1 MGDTGKQ
8 DVVIVTPVYG
18 PTMEGLDRHFT
29 LHRLWEAKDRGAF
42 CAPLATSVRAIV
54 SSGHAGA
61 DAAMMDALPKTEIIA
76 CFGVGYDAIDIAA
89 AKTRKIAVTNTPDVL
104 TDDVADL
111 ALGLLIDVARR
122 ISRGDR
128 FVRAGG
134 WLKGGL
140 EFGTSLKDKK
150 VGIVGLGRIG
160 RATAKR
166 AEAFGLEVL
175 YHGRRQQ
182 AGVSYPFY
190 TDLVQLARDSDFLVL
205 TLPGGPE
212 TKGMVSAEVLDAL
225 GSEGM
230 LVNVA
235 RGSIVDEK
243 ALVSALQTGKLG
255 GAALDVFA
263 DEPRVP
269 PELLTMDNVV
279 LQPHVG
285 SATHDTRAAM
295 GKLVVD
301 NLLAHFAGQPLV
313 TRVA

>member
-1 MGDTGKQ
+1 MSDTAKQ
-8 DVVIVTPVYG
+8 DIVIVTPVYG
-18 PTMEGLDRHFT
+18 PTMEELDRRFA
-29 LHRLWEAKDRGAF
+29 LHRLWEAKDRVAF
-42 CAPLATSVRAIV
+42 YAPLAAKVRAIV

-61 DAAMMDALPKTEIIA
+61 DAAMMDALPKTELIA
-76 CFGVGYDAIDIAA
+76 CFGVGYDAIDVVA
-89 AKTRKIAVTNTPDVL
+89 AKARKIAVTNTPDVL

-122 ISRGDR
+122 ITRGDR
-128 FVRAGG
+128 FVRSGG

-140 EFGTSLKDKK
+140 EFGTALTGKK

-160 RATAKR
+160 RATARR
-166 AEAFGLEVL
+166 AEAFGLKVL
-175 YHGRRQQ
+175 YHGRREQPD
-182 AGVSYPFY
+182 SPYPY
-190 TDLVQLARDSDFLVL
+190 YADLVQLARDCDFLVL

-212 TKGMVSAEVLDAL
+212 TKGLVGAQVLDAL
-225 GSEGM
+225 GSNGM
-230 LVNVA
+230 LINVA

-243 ALVSALQTGKLG
+243 ALVAALYAGRLG

-269 PELLTMDNVV
+269 AELLTMDNVV

-285 SATHDTRAAM
+285 SATHDTRGAM
-295 GKLVVD
+295 GRLVID
-301 NLLAHFAGQPLV
+301 NLLAHFSGLPLL

>member
-1 MGDTGKQ
+1 MTEAKQ
-8 DVVIVTPVYG
+8 DVVIVTPIYA
-18 PTMEGLDRHFT
+18 PSMEALEKLFT
-29 LHRLWEAKDRGAF
+29 LHRLWEAKDRAAF
-42 CAPLATSVRAIV
+42 YAPLAAKVRAIV

-76 CFGVGYDAIDIAA
+76 CFGVGYDAIDVAA
-89 AKTRKIAVTNTPDVL
+89 AKARKIAVTNTPDVL

-134 WLKGGL
+134 WPKSGL
-140 EFGTSLKDKK
+140 EFGTALKGKK

-160 RATAKR
+160 HAAAKR
-166 AEAFGLEVL
+166 AEAFGMEIL
-175 YHGRRQQ
+175 YHGRRRQPDV
-182 AGVSYPFY
+182 AYRYYP
-190 TDLVQLARDSDFLVL
+190 DLVALARDCDFLML

-212 TKGMVSAEVLDAL
+212 TKGLVSAEVLAAL
-225 GSEGM
+225 GPRGT

-235 RGSIVDEK
+235 RGSIVDEQ
-243 ALVSALQTGKLG
+243 ALVAALKSGALG
-255 GAALDVFA
+255 AAALDVFA
-263 DEPRVP
+263 EEPQVP
-269 PELLTMDNVV
+269 TELMTMDNVV

-285 SATHDTRAAM
+285 SATHGTRGAM
-295 GKLVVD
+295 GQLVID
-301 NLLAHFAGQPLV
+301 NLLAHFAGKPLL

>member
-1 MGDTGKQ
+1 MAEAPKQ
-8 DVVIVTPVYG
+8 EIVIVTPVYA
-18 PTMEGLDRHFT
+18 PTMEQLDRRFT
-29 LHRLWEAKDRGAF
+29 MHRLWEAKDR
-42 CAPLATSVRAIV
+42 ATFYAALSERVRAIV

-61 DAAMMDALPKTEIIA
+61 DAAMMDALPRTEIIT
-76 CFGVGYDAIDIAA
+76 CFGVGYDAIDVAA
-89 AKTRKIAVTNTPDVL
+89 AKVRKIAVTNTPDVL

-111 ALGLLIDVARR
+111 ALGLLIDVSRR

-128 FVRAGG
+128 FIRAGG

-140 EFGTSLKDKK
+140 EFGTALTGKT

-166 AEAFGLEVL
+166 AEAFGLKVL
-175 YHGRRQQ
+175 YHGRKQQ
-182 AGVSYPFY
+182 PDVAYPY
-190 TDLVQLARDSDFLVL
+190 YADLAALARDSDFLVL

-212 TKGMVSAEVLDAL
+212 TKGLIGAEVLAAL
-225 GSEGM
+225 GPEGM

-235 RGSIVDEK
+235 RGSIVDET
-243 ALVSALQTGKLG
+243 ALVAALSAGKLA

-269 PELLTMDNVV
+269 AALIAMDNVV

-295 GKLVVD
+295 GQLVVD
-301 NLLAHFAGQPLV
+301 NLLAHFAGRPLL

>member
-1 MGDTGKQ
+1 MADTPKQ
-8 DVVIVTPVYG
+8 EVVIVTPIYA
-18 PTMEGLDRHFT
+18 PTMETLDRLFIM
-29 LHRLWEAKDRGAF
+29 HRLWEAKDRQSWFAS
-42 CAPLATSVRAIV
+42 LAERVHAIV

-61 DAAMMDALPKTEIIA
+61 DAAMMDALPKTEIIS
-76 CFGVGYDAIDIAA
+76 CFGVGYDAIDVTA
-89 AKTRKIAVTNTPDVL
+89 AKARKIAVTNTPDVL

-140 EFGTSLKDKK
+140 EFGTALTGKK
-150 VGIVGLGRIG
+150 LGIVGMGRIG

-166 AEAFGLEVL
+166 AEAFGLKVL

-182 AGVSYPFY
+182 PDIAYPY
-190 TDLVQLARDSDFLVL
+190 YADLLRLAQDSDFLVL

-212 TKGMVSAEVLDAL
+212 TQGLVNAEVLNAL
-225 GSEGM
+225 GPKGM

-235 RGSIVDEK
+235 RGSIVDEA
-243 ALVSALQTGKLG
+243 ALVAALQAGRLG

-269 PELLTMDNVV
+269 GELMAMDNVV

-285 SATHDTRAAM
+285 SATHNTRAAM
-295 GKLVVD
+295 GQLVVD
-301 NLLAHFAGQPLV
+301 NLLAHFAGQPLL

>member
-1 MGDTGKQ
+1 MADAQKQ
-8 DVVIVTPVYG
+8 DVVIVTPIYA
-18 PTMEGLDRHFT
+18 PTIEELNRRFT
-29 LHRLWEAKDRGAF
+29 MHRLWEAKDRAAF
-42 CAPLATSVRAIV
+42 YAPLAGRVRAIV

-76 CFGVGYDAIDIAA
+76 CFGVGYDAIDVAA
-89 AKTRKIAVTNTPDVL
+89 AKTRKIAITNTPDVL

-140 EFGTSLKDKK
+140 EFGAALKSKK

-166 AEAFGLEVL
+166 AASFGMEIL
-175 YHGRRQQ
+175 YHGRSRQ
-182 AGVSYPFY
+182 ADVPYAYYP
-190 TDLVQLARDSDFLVL
+190 DLLGLARDCDFLVL

-212 TKGMVSAEVLDAL
+212 TKGLVTADVLAAL
-225 GSEGM
+225 GPQGT
-230 LVNVA
+230 LINVA
-235 RGSIVDEK
+235 RGSIVDET
-243 ALVSALQTGKLG
+243 ALVAALQSGALG
-255 GAALDVFA
+255 AAALDVFA

-269 PELLTMDNVV
+269 AELMALDNVV

-285 SATHDTRAAM
+285 SATHGTRGAM
-295 GKLVVD
+295 GQLVID
-301 NLLAHFAGQPLV
+301 NLLAHFAGKPLL